1 MTKDQI
7 KAVLERVLTWPPQAQ
22 AEAVAS
28 LESIEQEL
36 SGPLPLSD
44 DDRRAL
50 ERSADDVR
58 HGRFADDADVRKV
71 FERFRRT

>member
-7 KAVLERVLTWPPQAQ
+7 KAVLERVLSWPPEAQ

-50 ERSADDVR
+50 EQSADDVR
-58 HGRFADDADVRKV
+58 HGRFANDEEVRKV
-71 FERFRRT
+71 FDRFRQI

>member
-7 KAVLERVLTWPPQAQ
+7 KAVLERVLTWPPEAQ
-22 AEAVAS
+22 AEAVTS

-44 DDRRAL
+44 DDRHAL
-50 ERSADDVR
+50 EQSADDIR
-58 HGRFADDADVRKV
+58 HGRLADDADVRKV
-71 FERFRRT
+71 FERFRQT

>member
-1 MTKDQI
+1 MTRDQI
-7 KAVLERVLTWPPQAQ
+7 KAILERVLTWPPEAQ

-28 LESIEQEL
+28 IESIEQEL

-50 ERSADDVR
+50 DQSADDIR
-58 HGRFADDADVRKV
+58 RGRFAGDEEVRKA
-71 FERFRRT
+71 FDRFRRT